1 MGVTER
7 PVTMFREHVGQASGA
22 MTGLVTEELTC
33 EVAESLQAEKC
44 PPCWRG
50 FSRSGVRWTL
60 WFASLSVEK

>member
-7 PVTMFREHVGQASGA
+7 LVTMFTEHVGQELGA
-22 MTGLVTEELTC
+22 MTDLVTEELTC
-33 EVAESLQAEKC
+33 DVVGSLQAEKC
-44 PPCWRG
+44 PTWRWG